1 MDSINKF
8 LEKYKL
14 IQYHEFE
21 LDISKEEFMK
31 VLSKWVK
38 LNSLKLF
45 SIHYTPFFRMGYE
58 YFGILNDNLIKLMK
72 YPTISNKA

>member
-31 VLSKWVK
+31 VFIK
-38 LNSLKLF
+38 
-45 SIHYTPFFRMGYE
+45 MG
-58 YFGILNDNLIKLMK
+58 K
-72 YPTISNKA
+72 T